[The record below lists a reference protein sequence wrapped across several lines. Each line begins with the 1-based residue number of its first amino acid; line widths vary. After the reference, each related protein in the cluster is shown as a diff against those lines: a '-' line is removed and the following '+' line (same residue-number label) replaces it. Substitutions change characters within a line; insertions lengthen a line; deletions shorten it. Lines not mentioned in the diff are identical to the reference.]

1 MAVLGFPNG
10 SLSEHTRQLLEAVGM
25 EMPPGL
31 LTERKYSFPLPPSEL
46 YPFDGLLV
54 LRPQDMPLAVSVG
67 MVDAGFSGMDW
78 LVEAGQIGESLVAVA
93 AFDYSKATTKKAPAI
108 VVLGRPGQEFHDT
121 EETIV
126 ATEYPVLAR
135 RRFKMARIIVV
146 RGKAE
151 AWVVG
156 GYAHFCVDLCD
167 LGTTCRANN
176 LVIVGEPIISSP
188 TILLARKDSPFLP
201 AIRLFAEKL
210 LRKFAELAEK

>member
-1 MAVLGFPNG
+1 
-10 SLSEHTRQLLEAVGM
+10 
-25 EMPPGL
+25 
-31 LTERKYSFPLPPSEL
+31 
-46 YPFDGLLV
+46 
-54 LRPQDMPLAVSVG
+54 MPLAVSVG

-188 TILLARKDSPFLP
+188 TILLARKDSPLLP
-201 AIRLFAEKL
+201 AIELFAEKL
-210 LRKFAELAEK
+210 QEAFARLVNE